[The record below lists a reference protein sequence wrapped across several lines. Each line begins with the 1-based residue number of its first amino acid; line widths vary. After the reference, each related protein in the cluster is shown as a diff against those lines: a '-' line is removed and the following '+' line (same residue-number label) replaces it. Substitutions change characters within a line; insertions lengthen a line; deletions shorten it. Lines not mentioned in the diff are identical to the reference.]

1 MKLLFISRAYPP
13 VIGGIENQN
22 YELSVRLPGLITT
35 TLLINRKGKN
45 FLPFFLPY
53 ALIKTICTAGRYDA
67 VLLGD
72 GVLSVIGFFIKLFH
86 PKVKVF
92 SIIHGLDITY
102 RLSVYQMLWVK
113 LFLPS
118 LDTLIAVSEETKNV
132 AVQHG
137 LSEEKVTVIPNGVD
151 LSYSPEQYNRAV
163 LERFL
168 SFELEGLV
176 MLLTHGRLAKR
187 KGAAWFIKNVL
198 GSLPTNT
205 HYLISGSG
213 PEKETILK
221 AAKEERL
228 SARVHLLGRVSDQDK
243 LLLLHTADIF
253 IQPNIKVAGDM
264 EGFGIAVIEAT
275 SCARPVVASKLE
287 GLTDALAGG
296 NNGILVEQGNSHA
309 WTDALIPLIRNKEMR
324 ESLGS
329 KALDY
334 TQSHFSWEIIAKRY
348 QEVLKTR

>member
-13 VIGGIENQN
+13 VVGGIENQN
-22 YELSVRLPGLITT
+22 YELSVRLPKLMETS
-35 TLLINRKGKN
+35 LLVNRKGKN

-53 ALIKTICTAGRYDA
+53 VLIKALVTAGRYDA

-72 GVLSVIGFFIKLFH
+72 GVLSVIGFFIKLSH
-86 PKVKVF
+86 PKVRVL
-92 SIIHGLDITY
+92 SIIHGLDVTY
-102 RLSVYQMLWVK
+102 RLSVYQTLWVK

-137 LSEEKVTVIPNGVD
+137 LSEEKITIIPNGVD
-151 LSYSPEQYNRAV
+151 IHYTPEKYTLQK
-163 LERFL
+163 LEKFL
-168 SFELEGLV
+168 GIERGGIV
-176 MLLTHGRLAKR
+176 TLLTHGRLAKR
-187 KGAAWFIKNVL
+187 KGTAWFIKNVL
-198 GSLPTNT
+198 GSLPANT

-213 PEKETILK
+213 PEKEAILK
-221 AAKEERL
+221 AAKEEDL
-228 SARVHLLGRVSDQDK
+228 TTRVHLLGRVSDENK

-296 NNGILVEQGNSHA
+296 KNGILVEQGNSHA

-348 QEVLKTR
+348 HDVLK